1 MITLNDYIKE
11 KGITAQEFSNI
22 TGISY
27 SRLSVIKNVVNPK
40 VDLETV
46 SKVYTGT
53 RERFGEGLSCF
64 EWLDTPKF
72 WEK

>member
-1 MITLNDYIKE
+1 MITLNDYIVA

-27 SRLSVIKNVVNPK
+27 SRLASIKNVISPK

-46 SKVYTGT
+46 SKVYEGT
-53 RERFGEGLSCF
+53 KKRFNEGLACW